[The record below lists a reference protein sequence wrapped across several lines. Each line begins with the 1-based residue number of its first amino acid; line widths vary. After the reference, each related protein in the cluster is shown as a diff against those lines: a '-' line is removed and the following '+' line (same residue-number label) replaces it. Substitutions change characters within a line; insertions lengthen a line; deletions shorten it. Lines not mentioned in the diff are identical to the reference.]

1 MIAAGPVLPSAAMT
15 CAARLASA
23 ASLLAVL
30 ACQPEPTSPPEPAP
44 APVEP
49 MLGGGSSERVLSALD
64 AEPGSEAAADP
75 NTADAATLTSND
87 PSEPSEEADPSPAPA
102 AEVASSEVAS
112 SEAKPAKPPLPKPL
126 HKPSDGSCI
135 KKFAVGEQVKG
146 FRLPSLAGD
155 KTISPAGYRNR
166 VVLLN
171 FWATWCKPCLAEL
184 PEFDRL
190 YRKYRKHGMTLVAV
204 TTDEDAKKVQEFA
217 DQHKLAAKIALS
229 GEKAAGEYAR
239 PNFPFS
245 FVVDGDGTIV
255 AAFDYVD
262 DACLGD
268 LEAVIR
274 DSLEQLD

>member
-1 MIAAGPVLPSAAMT
+1 VIAAGPVLPSAPMT

-30 ACQPEPTSPPEPAP
+30 ACQPEPTTPPEPAP
-44 APVEP
+44 APGEP
-49 MLGGGSSERVLSALD
+49 WLGGDSATETETAAPAGPAEPSAAELGD
-64 AEPGSEAAADP
+64 AEPG
-75 NTADAATLTSND
+75 DAELD
-87 PSEPSEEADPSPAPA
+87 DGGEADPITTVAAVNAASGSSDEQPSADPA
-102 AEVASSEVAS
+102 AKA
-112 SEAKPAKPPLPKPL
+112 PLPKPI

-155 KTISPAGYRNR
+155 KSISPAGYRNR

-204 TTDEDAKKVQEFA
+204 TTDEDPKAVQAFA

-245 FVVDGDGTIV
+245 FVVDGHGTIV

-268 LEAVIR
+268 LEQVIR
-274 DSLEQLD
+274 ESLEQLDG

>member
-1 MIAAGPVLPSAAMT
+1 VIAQDPVLPSAAMT

-30 ACQPEPTSPPEPAP
+30 AVLACQPAPTTAP
-44 APVEP
+44 DPVAADP
-49 MLGGGSSERVLSALD
+49 GGPTIAGSSAGESEGALD
-64 AEPGSEAAADP
+64 ADEDGDGETRVAANDASSGSDDGPELATESTSEGADP
-75 NTADAATLTSND
+75 TPTTAPTTTAAR
-87 PSEPSEEADPSPAPA
+87 E
-102 AEVASSEVAS
+102 
-112 SEAKPAKPPLPKPL
+112 PLPKPL
-126 HKPSDGSCI
+126 HKPSDGRCI

-146 FRLPSLAGD
+146 FRLPSLTGD

-204 TTDEDAKKVQEFA
+204 TTDEDAKAVQTFV
-217 DQHKLAAKIALS
+217 DQHKLAAKIALA
-229 GEKAAGEYAR
+229 GEKAAGEYGR

-245 FVVDGDGTIV
+245 FVVDGHGTIV

-268 LEAVIR
+268 LEQVIR
-274 DSLEQLD
+274 DALEQLD